1 MATELLSPRTAIR
14 RAVCE
19 LLRSALP
26 GWLEGLSTAN
36 IHDSL
41 SLALG
46 MKKLPAILVYTRDER
61 LDEDCHA
68 DPGLRS
74 RKLELAVEVV
84 AGNDALTDF
93 LCAAIE
99 AVMDAN
105 ETLNDL
111 VQGTRLQRI
120 SVDRD
125 SDGEKNVV
133 AARMDFEVAY
143 LTRPILSLP
152 DATPR
157 STYPEDSSAI
167 LGISPTLAELGES
180 KSNSQHN
187 LQLLTSTAPFIGP
200 GYEPHYEPT
209 QTPRPGYD

>member
-1 MATELLSPRTAIR
+1 MAIELLSPRTAIR

-26 GWLEGLSTAN
+26 GWLEGLSAAN

-46 MKKLPAILVYTRDER
+46 MKKLPAILVYTRDES

-84 AGNDALTDF
+84 AGNDLITDF

-99 AVMDAN
+99 AVIDAN
-105 ETLNDL
+105 ETLNNL

-120 SVDRD
+120 SFDRD
-125 SDGEKNVV
+125 SDGEKSVV
-133 AARMDFEVAY
+133 AARMDFEVVF
-143 LTRPILSLP
+143 LTRPASCLP
-152 DATPR
+152 AANAK
-157 STYPEDSSAI
+157 SIFPEDSSAI
-167 LGISPTLAELGES
+167 IGISPTLAELGENKS
-180 KSNSQHN
+180 KSSSGHN
-187 LQLLTSTAPFIGP
+187 LQLLTSSTPFIGH
-200 GYEPHYEPT
+200 GYEAHYEPS
-209 QTPRPGYD
+209 QTP